1 MITESTIR
9 RIEAKTAAYRK
20 DAIERLCNGMPI
32 EFFSAFIR
40 GFDTGCNG
48 VEEIYQAMMQDQ
60 LRINERKNKGKKKI
74 RWFIKPKGGKKK

>member
-1 MITESTIR
+1 MITEALIAKLE
-9 RIEAKTAAYRK
+9 IKTANYRV
-20 DAIERLCNGMPI
+20 DAINRLGKGVPLIYVQSFLNGC
-32 EFFSAFIR
+32 
-40 GFDTGCNG
+40 DG